1 MKNKTSTKNKVPH
14 SQVRLR
20 GFFRVQI
27 TEDRGKNGK
36 LLKSPRVVGDSGWRE
51 NQVTNLGIQ
60 DYLVNPLMGAAGKT
74 VSHMA
79 LGTGGAPASDATS
92 LSGEITHATNSRKT
106 VSTSVV
112 ASRTAQFTAAFSSAA
127 SFVTATANI
136 SNIGLFHTSTTA
148 AGTLFAGNT
157 YASSALATNQS
168 VNATYQIRFS

>member
-1 MKNKTSTKNKVPH
+1 MKKSSRTKTKGHKDTMRV
-14 SQVRLR
+14 R
-20 GFFRVQI
+20 GFFRINVLD
-27 TEDRGKNGK
+27 ESNK
-36 LLKSPRVVGDSGWRE
+36 VVGDSGWVE

-79 LGTGGAPASDATS
+79 LGTGGAPASNDTT
-92 LSGEITHATNSRKT
+92 LSGEITHASNSRKT

-112 ASRTAQFTAAFSSAA
+112 SSRTAQFTAAWNSVD

-148 AGTLFAGNT
+148 GGTLFAGNT
-157 YASSALATNQS
+157 FASSSVATNQA